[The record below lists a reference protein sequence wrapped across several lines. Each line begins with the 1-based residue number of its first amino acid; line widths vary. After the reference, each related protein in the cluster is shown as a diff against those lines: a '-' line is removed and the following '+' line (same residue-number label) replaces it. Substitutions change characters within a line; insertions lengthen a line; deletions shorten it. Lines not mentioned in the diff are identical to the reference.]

1 MTYNWYDTRASTWY
15 EGYDPNSGTGQNQ
28 GNFVDLST
36 LDPNSNEYAT
46 ALSAVT
52 NNILGLFEQKGLT
65 AAQIRDNS
73 DFHALVDKAKAGDT
87 RGAFQD
93 AAAYVPSA
101 TDRGDLWGADVSEGG
116 DAMRGRSY
124 LEHIAAGNY
133 TQSMTGS
140 SGSTIGLPAFIPPT
154 ITDLYQK
161 GFGREADVEGLN
173 YWQGRLSGGM
183 SIAKI
188 AESFLASDEA
198 EVRDVYHRQ
207 YGRDELGF
215 NQSGQSHVNYW
226 VETNDEAVSGESDA
240 EAFER
245 IITYRG
251 EDLDGDGTITADER
265 NRSRYNVMGETM
277 VRDDLQNI
285 MGQVS
290 NEANRSGNPFF
301 TDATNTDV
309 QRYVDHIDEGRG
321 VQINDDGNAIS
332 ANIDLDT
339 GERLAGVGNR
349 DASYDN
355 SLFTNTHIAYRGTT
369 MDALNQGDADDATA
383 DNTGDS
389 NVNEGTRMGRFGT
402 VEEVRDYMDEHSGV
416 DSDDLSAAQDSG
428 AFSRDIPDIT
438 DYGRTV
444 FEDVHDS
451 GTPAT
456 TGGTPATTWGA
467 VTHEDPTREYIPWDE
482 PFGDQVADGSGAS
495 RNLSGW
501 AARKLIHKDNIDKWE
516 QNMWAPSWGD
526 TGTSGNIGVD
536 RDRID
541 YMPKLSSNVQDT
553 SGYQSAKRGF
563 DAATG
568 PSTLGSADTGKVG
581 QRLTGTSAKGVRMK
595 RSKASKA
602 GRSSLGTGQLA
613 RNNMQIKSLNI

>member
-36 LDPNSNEYAT
+36 LDPNSTEYST

-65 AAQIRDNS
+65 ATQIRSNA
-73 DFHALVDKAKAGDT
+73 DFNALVDKAKAGDT
-87 RGAFQD
+87 KGAFQD

-101 TDRGDLWGADVSEGG
+101 ADRGDLWGADVSEGG
-116 DAMRGRSY
+116 NVMRGRSY
-124 LEHIAAGNY
+124 LENIAAGNY

-140 SGSTIGLPAFIPPT
+140 SGSTIGLTAFIPPT

-161 GFGREADVEGLN
+161 GFGREADAEGLK
-173 YWQGRLSGGM
+173 YWQDQLSGGM
-183 SIAKI
+183 SIEKI
-188 AESFLASDEA
+188 AASFAKSDEA
-198 EVRDVYHRQ
+198 SVRDVYHQQ
-207 YGRDELGF
+207 YGRDADDGGL
-215 NQSGQSHVNYW
+215 QYW
-226 VETNDEAVSGESDA
+226 VESNDETVTGESDA
-240 EAFER
+240 DAFER

-265 NRSRYNVMGETM
+265 SRSTYNVMGETM

-290 NEANRSGNPFF
+290 NEANRAGNPFF
-301 TDATNTDV
+301 TDATNSDV

-321 VQINDDGNAIS
+321 VQINEDGYETAANA
-332 ANIDLDT
+332 DLDT

-349 DASYDN
+349 DYSYDN
-355 SLFTNTHIAYRGTT
+355 DLFTNTHIAYRGTT
-369 MDALNQGDADDATA
+369 MDALNQGDADDATP

-389 NVNEGTRMGRFGT
+389 NVNEGTMMGRFGT
-402 VEEVRDYMDEHSGV
+402 VAEVKDYMDTHSGV

-428 AFSRDIPDIT
+428 AFSRDVQDIA

-444 FEDVHDS
+444 FEDVHD
-451 GTPAT
+451 
-456 TGGTPATTWGA
+456 GTPATTWGA
-467 VTHEDPTREYIPWDE
+467 VTHEDPNKEYIQWSL

-495 RNLSGW
+495 RNLTGW
-501 AARKLIHKDNIDKWE
+501 EARKLIDKKNISNWE
-516 QNMWAPSWGD
+516 ENMWAPNWSN
-526 TGTSGNIGVD
+526 TSGTGSLTVD

-541 YMPKLSSNVQDT
+541 YMPKLSSDVQDT
-553 SGYQSAKRGF
+553 SGYQAARRGF
-563 DAATG
+563 ETAGG
-568 PSTLGSADTGKVG
+568 PSVQGSADPGKVG

-595 RSKASKA
+595 RSKASKS
-602 GRSSLGTGQLA
+602 GRAALGTGQLA

>member
-1 MTYNWYDTRASTWY
+1 
-15 EGYDPNSGTGQNQ
+15 
-28 GNFVDLST
+28 
-36 LDPNSNEYAT
+36 
-46 ALSAVT
+46 
-52 NNILGLFEQKGLT
+52 
-65 AAQIRDNS
+65 
-73 DFHALVDKAKAGDT
+73 
-87 RGAFQD
+87 
-93 AAAYVPSA
+93 
-101 TDRGDLWGADVSEGG
+101 
-116 DAMRGRSY
+116 
-124 LEHIAAGNY
+124 
-133 TQSMTGS
+133 
-140 SGSTIGLPAFIPPT
+140 
-154 ITDLYQK
+154 
-161 GFGREADVEGLN
+161 
-173 YWQGRLSGGM
+173 
-183 SIAKI
+183 
-188 AESFLASDEA
+188 
-198 EVRDVYHRQ
+198 
-207 YGRDELGF
+207 
-215 NQSGQSHVNYW
+215 
-226 VETNDEAVSGESDA
+226 VSGETDA

-265 NRSRYNVMGETM
+265 NRSKYNVTKETQ

-309 QRYVDHIDEGRG
+309 TRYVDHIAEGQG
-321 VQINDDGNAIS
+321 TQVTDDGHVIS
-332 ANIDLDT
+332 ANIDADT

-349 DASYDN
+349 DDSYDN
-355 SLFTNTHIAYRGTT
+355 ALFTNTHIAYRGTT
-369 MDALNQGDADDATA
+369 MDALNQGDADDATS
-383 DNTGDS
+383 DNTGDP

-402 VEEVRDYMDEHSGV
+402 VAEVKEYMDEHAGGI
-416 DSDDLSAAQDSG
+416 DTDDLSAAQEAETPHGDPV
-428 AFSRDIPDIT
+428 FSRDVEDIT
-438 DYGRTV
+438 DYGRAV
-444 FEDVHDS
+444 FEDVHD
-451 GTPAT
+451 GTD
-456 TGGTPATTWGA
+456 ATTWGA
-467 VTHEDPTREYIPWDE
+467 VTHEDPTKEYIPWNE

-526 TGTSGNIGVD
+526 TGTSGRIGVD

-595 RSKASKA
+595 RSKASKT
-602 GRSSLGTGQLA
+602 GRSLLGTGQLA

>member
-15 EGYDPNSGTGQNQ
+15 EGYDPNSGTGQNE

-36 LDPNSNEYAT
+36 LDPNSEEYST

-101 TDRGDLWGADVSEGG
+101 SDRGELWGADVSEGG

-124 LEHIAAGNY
+124 LEHIADGNY

-198 EVRDVYHRQ
+198 EVRDVYHSH
-207 YGRDELGF
+207 YGRDELGV
-215 NQSGQSHVNYW
+215 NESGQTHVNYW
-226 VETNDEAVSGESDA
+226 IETNDEAVSGESDA

-245 IITYRG
+245 VITYRG

-265 NRSRYNVMGETM
+265 NRSTYNVTSETM

-309 QRYVDHIDEGRG
+309 QRYVDHINEGRG
-321 VQINDDGNAIS
+321 TQVTDDGHVIS
-332 ANIDLDT
+332 ANIDADT

-349 DASYDN
+349 DDSYDN
-355 SLFTNTHIAYRGTT
+355 ALFTNTHIAYRGTT
-369 MDALNQGDADDATA
+369 MDALNQGDSDDATP
-383 DNTGDS
+383 DNTGDP

-402 VEEVRDYMDEHSGV
+402 VAEVKDYMDTHSGV

-516 QNMWAPSWGD
+516 QNMWAPNWGD
-526 TGTSGNIGVD
+526 TGTSGRIGVD

-541 YMPKLSSNVQDT
+541 YMPKLSSNVKDT

-568 PSTLGSADTGKVG
+568 PSILGSADTGKVG

-595 RSKASKA
+595 RSKASKT
-602 GRSSLGTGQLA
+602 GRSLLGTGQLA